1 MNINFSN
8 RFYFIVSILTL
19 TTLFQACN
27 KEPEKEEVIPE
38 KSESILKDYVMAT
51 DTNFHFEVVHTV
63 TGPDYDYHVL
73 KMTSQQWLT
82 PDLVDKTEWWHWV
95 SIVVPR
101 DTPFDTGLM
110 WIGGGSTNTKM
121 PENPDELILAAA
133 TQTNSIV
140 AQVHNIPFQPL
151 TFANDTFGERYEDAI
166 ISYGWRKFLEGGAKD
181 EDAIWLAR
189 LPMTKAV
196 KLAMDATSELVKT
209 YYDINL
215 TNYVVAGASKRGWT
229 TWTTAAV
236 DDRVVAIIP
245 IVIDML
251 NLVPSFEHHWRNYG
265 FWAPAVDDYVREGV
279 MEWMG
284 TPEFDRLLEITEPY
298 SFVED
303 LNLPKLLI
311 NAAGDQFFQPDSWEF
326 YWNDLK
332 GEKHIQYV
340 PNFGHDLSKSD
351 ALPNMISFYS
361 SVINNQERPSYE
373 WNIEDDLISFQ
384 ADPENLPISVKIW
397 TASNEKTRDFR
408 VDVFGPN
415 WKSTELES
423 AANGR
428 YSYQMKQPDNG
439 YQAYFMEVTFAGK
452 TPLKVTSGVEVLP
465 RTYPFEDFI
474 PEHVANTNSN

>member
-1 MNINFSN
+1 MKNYFSN
-8 RFYFIVSILTL
+8 RLLSYASFFLIHFVFEACQKPNEDKAIPSEVSE
-19 TTLFQACN
+19 N
-27 KEPEKEEVIPE
+27 
-38 KSESILKDYVMAT
+38 ILKDYVMAP

-73 KMTSQQWLT
+73 KMTSQHWLT

-101 DTPFDTGLM
+101 DTPFETGMM
-110 WIGGGSTNTKM
+110 WVGGGSTNTKM
-121 PENPDELILAAA
+121 PESPDELILAAA

-215 TNYVVAGASKRGWT
+215 NNYVVAGASKRAWT

-361 SVINNQERPSYE
+361 SVINNQKRPSYE
-373 WNIEDDLISFQ
+373 WTIEDDLISFQ

-397 TASNEKTRDFR
+397 TASNEKIRDFR

-423 AANGR
+423 AANGQ
-428 YSYQMKQPDNG
+428 YSYQMKQPENG

>member
-1 MNINFSN
+1 MNPVPLKFLKILIFNLAVF
-8 RFYFIVSILTL
+8 SILFSCKNESNEKIL
-19 TTLFQACN
+19 P
-27 KEPEKEEVIPE
+27 PEIGQK
-38 KSESILKDYVMAT
+38 SILKDYVMGLSP
-51 DTNFHFEVVHTV
+51 DFHFEVVRTI
-63 TGPDYDYHVL
+63 TGQDYDFHVL
-73 KMTSQQWLT
+73 RMTSQNWLT
-82 PDLVDKTEWWHWV
+82 SEQVDQTEWWHWV

-101 DTPFDTGLM
+101 DTPFETGMM
-110 WIGGGSTNTKM
+110 WIGGGSTNSKM
-121 PENPDELILAAA
+121 PEKPDELILAAA

-151 TFANDTFGERYEDAI
+151 TFPGDTVERTEDAI
-166 ISYGWRKFLEGGAKD
+166 IAYGWRKFLEGGAKD

-196 KLAMDATSELVKT
+196 KLAMDATSEVVKNM
-209 YYDINL
+209 YQLDL
-215 TNYVVAGASKRGWT
+215 KNYVVAGASKRGWT

-236 DDRVVAIIP
+236 DDRVVAIVP

-251 NLVPSFEHHWRNYG
+251 NLEPSFQHHWKNYG
-265 FWAPAVDDYVREGV
+265 FWAPAVGNYVEEGI

-284 TPEFDRLLEITEPY
+284 TPEFDRMLEITEPY
-298 SFVED
+298 SFVDD
-303 LNLPKLLI
+303 LQLPKLLI

-361 SVINNQERPSYE
+361 SVINNEERPNYE
-373 WNIEDDLISFQ
+373 WTIEDDMISFQ
-384 ADPENLPISVKIW
+384 ADSTNLPISVRIW
-397 TASNEKTRDFR
+397 TAVNENARDFR

-423 AANGR
+423 TANGL
-428 YSYQMKQPDNG
+428 YTYQMSSPEKG
-439 YQAYFMEVTFAGK
+439 YQGYFMEVTFAGK

-465 RTYPFEDFI
+465 RVYPFEDFSSD
-474 PEHVANTNSN
+474 HLVNSNQK

>member
-1 MNINFSN
+1 MNSNFSN
-8 RFYFIVSILTL
+8 RIGFIFSALIIL
-19 TTLFQACN
+19 LFFDAC
-27 KEPEKEEVIPE
+27 EKPPQVPVIPE
-38 KSESILKDYVMAT
+38 VSSDSILKDYVMAP
-51 DTNFHFEVVHTV
+51 DSAFGFEVVHTV
-63 TGPDYDYHVL
+63 TGEDYDYHVL
-73 KMTSQQWLT
+73 KMTSQTWLT
-82 PDLVDKTEWWHWV
+82 PDVVDKTEWWHWV

-101 DTPFDTGLM
+101 DTPFDTGMM

-121 PENPDELILAAA
+121 PEKPDDLILAAA

-151 TFANDTFGERYEDAI
+151 TFANDTFGKRNEDEI

-196 KLAMDATSELVKT
+196 KLAMDATSQLVKT
-209 YYDINL
+209 YYDKDLN
-215 TNYVVAGASKRGWT
+215 NYVVAGASKRGWT

-251 NLVPSFEHHWRNYG
+251 NLEPSFKHHWKNYG
-265 FWAPAVDDYVREGV
+265 FWAPAVEDYVREGV

-284 TPEFDRLLEITEPY
+284 TPEFDRMLEITEPY
-298 SFVED
+298 SFLAD
-303 LNLPKLLI
+303 LDMPKLLI

-326 YWNDLK
+326 YWDDLK

-340 PNFGHDLSKSD
+340 PNFGHNLSESD

-361 SVINNQERPSYE
+361 AVLNQNQRPKYD
-373 WNIEDDLISFQ
+373 WKIEGDLITFE
-384 ADPENLPISVKIW
+384 ADPANKPISVKIW
-397 TASNEKTRDFR
+397 TANNDKTRDFR

-415 WKSTELES
+415 WKATELPSTADGHYEF
-423 AANGR
+423 
-428 YSYQMKQPDNG
+428 QMVQPENG
-439 YQAYFMEVTFAGK
+439 YQGYFMEVTFAGEA
-452 TPLKVTSGVEVLP
+452 PMKVTSGVEVLP
-465 RTYPFEDFI
+465 RTYPFEEFVPKLI
-474 PEHVANTNSN
+474 EISEAN